1 MTTTKAKEKSTK
13 FVQKVIKLR
22 APTLH
27 SCAFLLPPAFM
38 YQQLNVTAPFMM
50 ILLNYRAFNFC
61 LKRLSEEEIFSF
73 SRVEGVNTKRKT
85 RNNNSKAFTVLIIK
99 CDQHQR
105 EKSSTAIVC
114 SFHRGCGV
122 KVNNNLKEF
131 ARLEAIR
138 VSVEKPQKTKI
149 LQFTKKS
156 FTNVALTRD
165 SLACDCV

>member
-1 MTTTKAKEKSTK
+1 
-13 FVQKVIKLR
+13 
-22 APTLH
+22 
-27 SCAFLLPPAFM
+27 
-38 YQQLNVTAPFMM
+38 MM

-73 SRVEGVNTKRKT
+73 SRVEGVNTKK
-85 RNNNSKAFTVLIIK
+85 RNNNAKAFTVLIIK

-114 SFHRGCGV
+114 SFDGGCGV

-149 LQFTKKS
+149 LQFAKKMFYKRCLDSRLARLRLCLIS
-156 FTNVALTRD
+156 F
-165 SLACDCV
+165 SL

>member
-1 MTTTKAKEKSTK
+1 
-13 FVQKVIKLR
+13 
-22 APTLH
+22 
-27 SCAFLLPPAFM
+27 
-38 YQQLNVTAPFMM
+38 M

-114 SFHRGCGV
+114 SFRSGCGV

-138 VSVEKPQKTKI
+138 VSVEKRKSCNSQKKI
-149 LQFTKKS
+149 
-156 FTNVALTRD
+156 TNVALTRD
-165 SLACDCV
+165 SLACDCVWFHFHFKCISRSALSSTLRAVRRRKAVTIETLLGFVIYFPLRFHV